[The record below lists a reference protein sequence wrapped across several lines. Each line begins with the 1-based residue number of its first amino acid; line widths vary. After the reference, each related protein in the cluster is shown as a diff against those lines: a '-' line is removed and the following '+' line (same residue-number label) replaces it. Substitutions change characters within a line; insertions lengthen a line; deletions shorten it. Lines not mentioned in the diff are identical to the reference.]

1 MGNLLN
7 LIAGGA
13 KSLVMAAEELDMD
26 VSTLTDAV
34 TTSVLADW
42 GGLAELLIRFVLN
55 TLVIGIIVRGFYY
68 PKSKRRDYFFTFLLI
83 AISVFLLI
91 FLMGGVKLKI
101 GFALGLFAIFGI
113 IRYRT
118 ESVPIREMTY
128 LFLIIAVSAI
138 NGLATSISYVELL
151 ATNLLFIGS
160 IWACESNHWVKHVAS
175 KLVMYDNINLITP
188 DKEAE
193 LIADLKKRTG
203 LDILRVEVG
212 AIDFS
217 KDTVMVKIYYEPLT
231 NEVNSVNQV
240 GRLPKAGY
248 GVMERLHVCQ
258 ICVHACNLFFAYVR
272 FFQNLFRFDRYLCC
286 VKCNKL

>member
-13 KSLVMAAEELDMD
+13 KTLVMAAEEMDMD
-26 VSTLTDAV
+26 MQTLSETM

-42 GGLAELLIRFVLN
+42 NGLAELLIRFLLN
-55 TLVIGIIVRGFYY
+55 TFVIGIIVRGFYY
-68 PKSKRRDYFFTFLLI
+68 PKSRRRDYFFTFLLI

-175 KLVMYDNINLITP
+175 KLVLYDNINLITP
-188 DKEAE
+188 EKEGE
-193 LIADLKKRTG
+193 LIEDLKKRTG
-203 LDILRVEVG
+203 LDVLRVEVG

-217 KDTVMVKIYYEPLT
+217 KDTVMVKMYYEPLT

-240 GRLPKAGY
+240 GRLPKVG
-248 GVMERLHVCQ
+248 
-258 ICVHACNLFFAYVR
+258 
-272 FFQNLFRFDRYLCC
+272 
-286 VKCNKL
+286 

>member
-13 KSLVMAAEELDMD
+13 NALAMAAEEMDMD
-26 VSTLTDAV
+26 VVLNDALM
-34 TTSVLADW
+34 TSMWADW
-42 GGLAELLIRFVLN
+42 GALSELLIRFVLN
-55 TLVIGIIVRGFYY
+55 TAVIALIVRVFYY
-68 PKSKRRDYFFTFLLI
+68 PKSKRLDYFFTFILI
-83 AISVFLLI
+83 SISVFLLI

-151 ATNLLFIGS
+151 ATNLLFIIS
-160 IWACESNHWVKHVAS
+160 IWALESNRWVKHVAS
-175 KLVMYDNINLITP
+175 KLVLYDNIRLITP
-188 DKEAE
+188 DHEEE
-193 LIADLKKRTG
+193 LIEDLKKRTG
-203 LDILRVEVG
+203 LNILRVEVG

-217 KDTVMVKIYYEPLT
+217 KDTAMVKVYYEPLS
-231 NEVNSVNQV
+231 NEINSVDNV
-240 GRLPKAGY
+240 GRLPKMG
-248 GVMERLHVCQ
+248 
-258 ICVHACNLFFAYVR
+258 
-272 FFQNLFRFDRYLCC
+272 
-286 VKCNKL
+286 

>member
-7 LIAGGA
+7 LIAGGSKA
-13 KSLVMAAEELDMD
+13 LAVAAEEMD
-26 VSTLTDAV
+26 IDVQALTDTMSPA
-34 TTSVLADW
+34 LWADW
-42 GGLAELLIRFVLN
+42 GGLAELLLRFLLN
-55 TLVIGIIVRGFYY
+55 TVVIGLIVRVFYY

-138 NGLATSISYVELL
+138 NGLATSISYIELL
-151 ATNLLFIGS
+151 ATNLLFILS

-175 KLVMYDNINLITP
+175 KLVLYDNINLITP
-188 DKEAE
+188 EKEPE

-231 NEVNSVNQV
+231 TEVNSVNQV
-240 GRLPKAGY
+240 GRLPKAG
-248 GVMERLHVCQ
+248 
-258 ICVHACNLFFAYVR
+258 
-272 FFQNLFRFDRYLCC
+272 
-286 VKCNKL
+286 

>member
-26 VSTLTDAV
+26 MTTLTDAA
-34 TTSVLADW
+34 TTSVMADW

-175 KLVMYDNINLITP
+175 KLVMYDNISLITP
-188 DKEAE
+188 DKEPE

-217 KDTVMVKIYYEPLT
+217 KDTAMVKIYYEPLT

-240 GRLPKAGY
+240 GRLPKAG
-248 GVMERLHVCQ
+248 
-258 ICVHACNLFFAYVR
+258 
-272 FFQNLFRFDRYLCC
+272 
-286 VKCNKL
+286 

>member
-13 KSLVMAAEELDMD
+13 KTLLAAAEELEAE
-26 VSTLTDAV
+26 VQPVAANLTLP
-34 TTSVLADW
+34 LWADW
-42 GGLAELLIRFVLN
+42 TGLFELLIRFALNLAVIVL
-55 TLVIGIIVRGFYY
+55 IVRVFYY
-68 PKSKRRDYFFTFLLI
+68 PKSKRRDYFVTFILI
-83 AISVFLLI
+83 SISVFLLI
-91 FLMGGVKLKI
+91 FLMGGVKLKV

-151 ATNLLFIGS
+151 ATNLLFILS
-160 IWACESNHWVKHVAS
+160 LWVCESRRWVKHVAS
-175 KLVMYDNINLITP
+175 KLVLYDNIRLITP
-188 DKEAE
+188 ENEAE
-193 LIADLKKRTG
+193 LIEDLKKRTG

-217 KDTVMVKIYYEPLT
+217 KDTAMVKVYYEPLS
-231 NEVNSVNQV
+231 NEINSVDHV
-240 GRLPKAGY
+240 GRLPKMG
-248 GVMERLHVCQ
+248 
-258 ICVHACNLFFAYVR
+258 
-272 FFQNLFRFDRYLCC
+272 
-286 VKCNKL
+286 

>member
-26 VSTLTDAV
+26 MTTLTDAV
-34 TTSVLADW
+34 TTSVMADW

-175 KLVMYDNINLITP
+175 KLVMYDNISLITP
-188 DKEAE
+188 DKEPE

-203 LDILRVEVG
+203 LDVQRVEVG

-217 KDTVMVKIYYEPLT
+217 KDTAMVKIYYEPLT

-240 GRLPKAGY
+240 GRLPKAG
-248 GVMERLHVCQ
+248 
-258 ICVHACNLFFAYVR
+258 
-272 FFQNLFRFDRYLCC
+272 
-286 VKCNKL
+286 

>member
-7 LIAGGA
+7 LIAAGA
-13 KSLVMAAEELDMD
+13 KTLVMAAEEMEMD
-26 VSTLTDAV
+26 VQALTETM
-34 TTSVLADW
+34 TTSVLVDW
-42 GGLAELLIRFVLN
+42 NGLSELRIRFLLN
-55 TLVIGIIVRGFYY
+55 TVVIGLIVRVFYY
-68 PKSKRRDYFFTFLLI
+68 PKSKRRDYFFTFLLF

-128 LFLIIAVSAI
+128 LFVIIAVSAI

-151 ATNLLFIGS
+151 ATNLLFIIS
-160 IWACESNHWVKHVAS
+160 IWTLESNRMVKHVAS
-175 KLVMYDNINLITP
+175 KLVLYDNVNLISP
-188 DKEAE
+188 EKEGE
-193 LIADLKKRTG
+193 LIEDLKKRTG
-203 LDILRVEVG
+203 LDILSVEVG

-217 KDTVMVKIYYEPLT
+217 KYTVMVKIYYEPLT

-240 GRLPKAGY
+240 GRLPKG
-248 GVMERLHVCQ
+248 G
-258 ICVHACNLFFAYVR
+258 
-272 FFQNLFRFDRYLCC
+272 
-286 VKCNKL
+286 

>member
-13 KSLVMAAEELDMD
+13 KTLLAAADELEAE
-26 VSTLTDAV
+26 VQPIAENLTLPIW
-34 TTSVLADW
+34 ADW
-42 GGLAELLIRFVLN
+42 AGLSELLIRFVLN
-55 TLVIGIIVRGFYY
+55 VAVIALIVRVFYY
-68 PKSKRRDYFFTFLLI
+68 PKSKRRDYFVTFILI
-83 AISVFLLI
+83 SISVFLLI
-91 FLMGGVKLKI
+91 FLMGGVKLKV

-151 ATNLLFIGS
+151 ATNLLFILS
-160 IWACESNHWVKHVAS
+160 LWICESHRWVKHVAS
-175 KLVMYDNINLITP
+175 KLVLYDNIRLITP
-188 DKEAE
+188 ENEAE
-193 LIADLKKRTG
+193 LIEDLKKRTG

-217 KDTVMVKIYYEPLT
+217 KDTAMVKVYYEPLS
-231 NEVNSVNQV
+231 NEINSVDNV
-240 GRLPKAGY
+240 GRLPK
-248 GVMERLHVCQ
+248 VS
-258 ICVHACNLFFAYVR
+258 
-272 FFQNLFRFDRYLCC
+272 
-286 VKCNKL
+286 

>member
-7 LIAGGA
+7 LIAGGTKA
-13 KSLVMAAEELDMD
+13 LAMAAEEMDMD
-26 VSTLTDAV
+26 VQPLAEAMMS
-34 TTSVLADW
+34 SVWADW
-42 GGLAELLIRFVLN
+42 GGLAELLVRFLLN
-55 TLVIGIIVRGFYY
+55 TVVVALIVRVFYY

-138 NGLATSISYVELL
+138 NGLATSISYAELF
-151 ATNLLFIGS
+151 ATNLLFILS

-175 KLVMYDNINLITP
+175 KLVLYDNVNLITP
-188 DKEAE
+188 EKEGE
-193 LIADLKKRTG
+193 LIEDLKKRTG

-217 KDTVMVKIYYEPLT
+217 KDTAMVKVYYIPLT
-231 NEVNSVNQV
+231 NEVNSVNHV
-240 GRLPKAGY
+240 GRLPKAG
-248 GVMERLHVCQ
+248 
-258 ICVHACNLFFAYVR
+258 
-272 FFQNLFRFDRYLCC
+272 
-286 VKCNKL
+286 